1 MNYRSLAFR
10 LGALYTLLLS
20 ATFALVGTGT
30 FYGLQQYLRSN
41 LRDSLSRRSTQVE
54 QILMQASV
62 DATDNSIVREI
73 DTRIAPE
80 FNNRFVRVTRE
91 PATLVYRS
99 GPPANRSFDPSA
111 LSVANRAGAAHQ
123 SSGAVASR
131 AERLLHAPLPADQD
145 PTGAA
150 HVARMALTAGR
161 PLAIMPRP

>member
-30 FYGLQQYLRSN
+30 FYGLEHYLRSS

-54 QILMQASV
+54 QILMQAPA
-62 DATDNSIVREI
+62 DAADSSIVREI

-99 GPPANRSFDPSA
+99 ESPADRSFDPSA
-111 LSVANRAGAAHQ
+111 LTVVAVPSAT
-123 SSGAVASR
+123 AVAAPKTEIVGDQHMMIR
-131 AERLLHAPLPADQD
+131 ATPVDAKSGKYLVE
-145 PTGAA
+145 
-150 HVARMALTAGR
+150 
-161 PLAIMPRP
+161 